1 MPDGTPKKE
10 LPHSQLYLK
19 SLARNHTERMIQ
31 HLAGIADASEN
42 DSARVAAISQ
52 LLDRGWGKPKQQ
64 VEHTGEDGGALEI
77 IVRTIIEERK
87 K

>member
-1 MPDGTPKKE
+1 MTTNPTKNTSDPA
-10 LPHSQLYLK
+10 YLK
-19 SLARNHTERMIQ
+19 SLARAYTET
-31 HLAGIADASEN
+31 GIRTLGGWANGDNTEP
-42 DSARVAAISQ
+42 DIRIRAIGM